1 LERSKRE
8 RVISVYRHD
17 SDDKIEMTEIIE
29 NNSITLNG
37 IAASPGIVIGEAYVI
52 SPMEQGI
59 SQKNIRPEDVE
70 EEIGRFKE
78 AIKKT
83 RDQLQ
88 EVKNRLHQKFGT
100 RMSRIFDSH
109 LLILEDVLAVEKTV
123 ESVRTD
129 KVSAE
134 YAFTR
139 AISEVIDT
147 LMEVEDDYLRER
159 VSDIKDVKMRVINN
173 LLGFEEP
180 LGLNKLKKRCVIIAH
195 ELSPSMTARADR
207 HQLLGIVTDLSG
219 TTSHA
224 AILAQSFEIPAVIGL
239 GNSTYHIKTGDTVI
253 VDGMSGVVLVNPT
266 VDEKKEYQNRIRR
279 VREFEEE
286 LALLRDLPS
295 NTIDGYKIVLAANME
310 FPDELLSVMSH
321 GAEGIGLFRTEYL
334 FLTRGDLPSEDE
346 QFRIF
351 KTILQGIKPDPVV
364 IRTFDIGADKRSNLF
379 EIPNEKNP
387 FLGWR
392 GVRLALDNEE
402 IFLTHLRA
410 MLRASPYGNL
420 HIMFPMVTSLQELKD
435 LFTLLD
441 RVEEDLKS
449 EGHKI
454 NPGYQRG
461 VMIETPSS
469 VFVADNLADEVDFLS
484 LGTNDLIQYLLAV
497 DRGNERVA
505 HMYDPF
511 DPAVV
516 RSIRDVV
523 EKAKSK
529 GKWVGV
535 CGEMAGN
542 SLSAALLIGLG
553 IDELSTSP
561 IQVPKIKRLIRN
573 ITISEARDLAG
584 KVLKMKTS
592 GEIHAICEKFVGERL
607 EDAY

>member
-1 LERSKRE
+1 M
-8 RVISVYRHD
+8 IHA
-17 SDDKIEMTEIIE
+17 
-29 NNSITLNG
+29 NNNMSITLKG
-37 IAASPGIVIGEAYVI
+37 VAASPGIVIGEAFVI
-52 SPMEQGI
+52 SPVKHGVLQR
-59 SQKNIRPEDVE
+59 NIRNGDVE
-70 EEIGRFKE
+70 HEIDRFRA
-78 AIKKT
+78 AIT
-83 RDQLQ
+83 RTRGQIQ
-88 EVKNRLHQKFGT
+88 EVKNRLHLKFGS

-109 LLILEDVLAVEKTV
+109 LLILEDVMAVDKTIDRIR
-123 ESVRTD
+123 EDR
-129 KVSAE
+129 VSAE
-134 YAFTR
+134 HAFSVT
-139 AISEVIDT
+139 ISEVIDT

-159 VSDIKDVKMRVINN
+159 AGDINDVKTRVINN
-173 LLGFEEP
+173 LLGFEE
-180 LGLNKLKKRCVIIAH
+180 LHGLTKLKKRSIIIAH

-207 HQLLGIVTDLSG
+207 NQLLGIVTDLSG

-224 AILAQSFEIPAVIGL
+224 AILAQSFEIPAVVGL
-239 GNSTYHIKTGDTVI
+239 GNSTLHIKTGDKVI
-253 VDGMSGVVLVNPT
+253 VDGMVGVVVVNPT
-266 VDEKKEYQNRIRR
+266 ADEIKKYQDRIRR

-334 FLTRGDLPSEDE
+334 YLTRRTLPTEEE

-351 KTILQGIKPDPVV
+351 REILERIKPEPVV
-364 IRTFDIGADKRSNLF
+364 IRTFDIGADKRSELF

-392 GVRLALDNEE
+392 GVRLALDNEDV
-402 IFLTHLRA
+402 FLTHLRA
-410 MLRASPYGNL
+410 LLRASPYGNL
-420 HIMFPMVTSLQELKD
+420 HIMFPMVTSIQELRN
-435 LFTLLD
+435 LYSLLD
-441 RVEEDLKS
+441 RVEEELER
-449 EGHKI
+449 EGHEI
-454 NPGYQRG
+454 DPGYQKG

-511 DPAVV
+511 HPAVV

-523 EKAKSK
+523 KKAKNK

-542 SLSAALLIGLG
+542 SLTAALLIGLG
-553 IDELSTSP
+553 VDELSTSP
-561 IQVPKIKRLIRN
+561 ILVPKIKRLIRN

-584 KVLKMKTS
+584 KALKMKTA
-592 GEIHAICEKFVGERL
+592 GEIHALCEKFIRERF
-607 EDAY
+607 EDLF